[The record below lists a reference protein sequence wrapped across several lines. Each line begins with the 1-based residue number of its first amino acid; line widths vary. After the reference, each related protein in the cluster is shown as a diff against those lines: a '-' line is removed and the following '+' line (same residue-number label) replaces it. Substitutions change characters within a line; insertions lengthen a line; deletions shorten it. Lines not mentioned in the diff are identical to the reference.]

1 MLTPTRK
8 QSARN
13 VGLLFPKTTH
23 AETKHEGVRYPC
35 NQWAVLL
42 YTGRSMCQRL
52 FSENT
57 LYWVKKLRE
66 TNVIDSVNS
75 EMIWAT

>member
-1 MLTPTRK
+1 MRFGLVYWLDLEIVP
-8 QSARN
+8 SA
-13 VGLLFPKTTH
+13 L
-23 AETKHEGVRYPC
+23 VREIIL
-35 NQWAVLL
+35 WAVLL

-66 TNVIDSVNS
+66 TNVIDSLNS